1 MKDQQLL
8 HLLEKLQGN
17 VAYYLKGAVEGMW
30 RQKKVRVFM
39 VQATSILGHQPL
51 PQDPLWTL
59 AFLEEC
65 AYFAGCCL
73 ENVL

>member
-8 HLLEKLQGN
+8 QLLEKLQEN
-17 VAYYLKGAVEGMW
+17 VAYLKGAVEGMW
-30 RQKKVRVFM
+30 REKKVRVFV
-39 VQATSILGHQPL
+39 VQATSILGHQLL

-59 AFLEEC
+59 AFLEES